1 MADASARA
9 TSAQRPSSE
18 KCMYSINR
26 YERKG
31 NIVSGSR
38 ARDLLRELSTSKA

>member
-1 MADASARA
+1 
-9 TSAQRPSSE
+9 
-18 KCMYSINR
+18 MYSINR
-26 YERKG
+26 YGRKG